1 MKLLFKMA
9 FVFGAVLMSTAA
21 MAQVNSTVSINN
33 MGYQLID
40 LDGND
45 GITPEISFFGT
56 ANSAQVSVL
65 TGTYSDGYN
74 ASASRNASTSR
85 AISVALGD
93 MTTGAGASYGGGAFG
108 GVNSNGRIG
117 EVGSYGASQNF
128 QTSFTLSPKTL
139 LLVFGHLTGSA
150 TGGYSYYQSASSN
163 GAISL
168 TGALTPEGYGSQ
180 ASSISDSAYSYYY
193 GNSQFDHS
201 FALSF
206 ANGNAAALNGTFRAA
221 TGVSGQS
228 SVGFSQPVP
237 EPETW
242 AMMAMGLGLLAFA
255 KRRKANDSQV
265 G

>member
-1 MKLLFKMA
+1 MKSLFKIA
-9 FVFGAVLMSTAA
+9 VVFSTVLMSTAA

-45 GITPEISFFGT
+45 GITPEISFFGSY
-56 ANSAQVSVL
+56 NSVQASVL
-65 TGTYSDGYN
+65 TGTYTDGYS

-93 MTTGAGASYGGGAFG
+93 TTTGAGASYGGGAFAAM
-108 GVNSNGRIG
+108 NSNGVIG
-117 EVGSYGASQNF
+117 EVGNYSASQSF

-150 TGGYSYYQSASSN
+150 TGGYSYYQSSSSN

-168 TGALTPEGYGSQ
+168 TGALTPDGYGNQS
-180 ASSISDSAYSYYY
+180 SSINDSAYSYY
-193 GNSQFDHS
+193 GSQFDHS

-206 ANGNAAALNGTFRAA
+206 ANGNAAALNGNFRAA

-228 SVGFSQPVP
+228 NVGFSQPVP

-242 AMMAMGLGLLAFA
+242 ARMFMGLGLLAFEN
-255 KRRKANDSQV
+255 RRKANDSKV